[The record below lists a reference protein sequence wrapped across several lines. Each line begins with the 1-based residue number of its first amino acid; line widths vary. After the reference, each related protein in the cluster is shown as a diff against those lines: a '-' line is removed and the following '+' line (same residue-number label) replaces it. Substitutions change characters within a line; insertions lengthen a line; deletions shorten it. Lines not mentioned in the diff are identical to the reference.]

1 MFGISCMRSSIMM
14 SRASDFSLDGDH
26 KAYDVKCCSVF
37 CCCDKESFIWCFL
50 QLDDWVL
57 CRIYQKSS
65 INALPPTTATASDDQ
80 DQDAEEQFIQDA
92 ILTSFKSPLGLKTHI
107 PREYSFSNLID
118 AVDYSIPSSSLS
130 DNLCNGTGFQS
141 TFSCASIDQP
151 FFSNFTT
158 TSSSSSSLFQRLPPL
173 NSIAAIANVE
183 NQLKRQHSNLDE
195 DTLYPS
201 KKIVN
206 SCSFTDSPNQSDI
219 PYHNMLNQ
227 SSWFS
232 QHLLLSPHLQFQ
244 NWIQS

>member
-1 MFGISCMRSSIMM
+1 MM

-37 CCCDKESFIWCFL
+37 CCCNKESFIWCFW

-65 INALPPTTATASDDQ
+65 INVLPPTTATASDDQ

-107 PREYSFSNLID
+107 PRESSFSNLID
-118 AVDYSIPSSSLS
+118 VVDYSIPSSSLS

-158 TSSSSSSLFQRLPPL
+158 TSSSCSSLFQRLPPL